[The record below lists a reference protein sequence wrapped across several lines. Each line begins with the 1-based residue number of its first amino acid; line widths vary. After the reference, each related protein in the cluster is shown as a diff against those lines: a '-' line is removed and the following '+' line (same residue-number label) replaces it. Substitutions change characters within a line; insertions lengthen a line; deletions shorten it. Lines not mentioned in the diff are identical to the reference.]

1 MREDNIYRL
10 GRRFFKYRTLG
21 MGAGSLM
28 IFSFYFLYDAL
39 VIPRFP
45 YLKGAPLTVL
55 FLLVEMAFL
64 YLLQWGAKRVA
75 ERTYYQ
81 VRADG
86 LVFVNGRKQKIYLWK
101 DFEQVEEELQTKM
114 LRLDDMDTLLDEFAD
129 VAYDKA
135 VDVVTD
141 AVRSETQNADIRMVD
156 AVQKTEIAK
165 CADNSAKQKLIN
177 RIMTNL
183 KQKMLGAASAITK
196 RITDV
201 LRDPEVKQ
209 NGKEEIKKAI
219 KPSVMDMLARARN
232 QADAYNSS
240 RKSNQEQRYRGPEL

>member
-1 MREDNIYRL
+1 M
-10 GRRFFKYRTLG
+10 
-21 MGAGSLM
+21 
-28 IFSFYFLYDAL
+28 
-39 VIPRFP
+39 
-45 YLKGAPLTVL
+45 
-55 FLLVEMAFL
+55 
-64 YLLQWGAKRVA
+64 
-75 ERTYYQ
+75 
-81 VRADG
+81 
-86 LVFVNGRKQKIYLWK
+86 KQKEEIAEKTMEL
-101 DFEQVEEELQTKM
+101 EQVEEELQTKM

-156 AVQKTEIAK
+156 AVQKIEIAK

-196 RITDV
+196 KITDV

>member
-101 DFEQVEEELQTKM
+101 DFEQVEEERFDFTSVCPIQYRVKGEKLVLNQYLGDLWGLNHDILLHIEGRVTVDRELKEKVM
-114 LRLDDMDTLLDEFAD
+114 GMDPR
-129 VAYDKA
+129 VSQIC
-135 VDVVTD
+135 
-141 AVRSETQNADIRMVD
+141 R
-156 AVQKTEIAK
+156 
-165 CADNSAKQKLIN
+165 
-177 RIMTNL
+177 
-183 KQKMLGAASAITK
+183 
-196 RITDV
+196 
-201 LRDPEVKQ
+201 
-209 NGKEEIKKAI
+209 
-219 KPSVMDMLARARN
+219 
-232 QADAYNSS
+232 
-240 RKSNQEQRYRGPEL
+240 

>member
-1 MREDNIYRL
+1 
-10 GRRFFKYRTLG
+10 
-21 MGAGSLM
+21 M

-101 DFEQVEEELQTKM
+101 DFEQVEEERFDFTSVGPIQYRVKGEKLVLNQYLGDLWGLNHEILRHIEGRVTVDRELKEKVMGMDPRASQTC
-114 LRLDDMDTLLDEFAD
+114 R
-129 VAYDKA
+129 
-135 VDVVTD
+135 
-141 AVRSETQNADIRMVD
+141 
-156 AVQKTEIAK
+156 
-165 CADNSAKQKLIN
+165 
-177 RIMTNL
+177 
-183 KQKMLGAASAITK
+183 
-196 RITDV
+196 
-201 LRDPEVKQ
+201 
-209 NGKEEIKKAI
+209 
-219 KPSVMDMLARARN
+219 
-232 QADAYNSS
+232 
-240 RKSNQEQRYRGPEL
+240 